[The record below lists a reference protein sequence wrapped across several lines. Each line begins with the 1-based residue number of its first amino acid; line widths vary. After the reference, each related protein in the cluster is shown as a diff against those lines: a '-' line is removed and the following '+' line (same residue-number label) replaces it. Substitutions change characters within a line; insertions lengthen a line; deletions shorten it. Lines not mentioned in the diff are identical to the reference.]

1 MEDTIMKK
9 TYINPELNVVR
20 IATQHMIATSGPLVD
35 GTTEDV
41 NDLLSRE
48 AEFEFEED
56 DDFEMEDEEL

>member
-35 GTTEDV
+35 GTTDDV

-48 AEFEFEED
+48 AEFDLEEE

>member
-35 GTTEDV
+35 GATDDV

-48 AEFEFEED
+48 AEFEFEEE

>member
-1 MEDTIMKK
+1 MKK
-9 TYINPELNVVR
+9 TYINPELKVVR

-35 GTTEDV
+35 GTTDDV

-48 AEFEFEED
+48 AEFEFEEE

>member
-1 MEDTIMKK
+1 MKK

-35 GTTEDV
+35 GTTDDV

-48 AEFEFEED
+48 AEFDLEEE
-56 DDFEMEDEEL
+56 DDFEMEDEDI

>member
-1 MEDTIMKK
+1 MKK

-35 GTTEDV
+35 GATDDV

-48 AEFEFEED
+48 AEFDLEEE

>member
-1 MEDTIMKK
+1 MKK

-35 GTTEDV
+35 GTTGDV

-48 AEFEFEED
+48 AEFDLEED
-56 DDFEMEDEEL
+56 DDFEMEDEDI

>member
-35 GTTEDV
+35 GATDDV

-48 AEFEFEED
+48 AEFDLEEE

>member
-1 MEDTIMKK
+1 MKK

-35 GTTEDV
+35 GTTDDV
-41 NDLLSRE
+41 NNLLSRE
-48 AEFEFEED
+48 AEFEFEEE

>member
-1 MEDTIMKK
+1 MKK

-35 GTTEDV
+35 GTTDDV

-48 AEFEFEED
+48 AEFEFKEE
-56 DDFEMEDEEL
+56 DDFEMEDEEI